1 MWKNDA
7 YYDWSFNKAQ
17 HIKKGNRLFLAVID
31 LEVYAFLGAYYVK
44 N

>member
-1 MWKNDA
+1 MIEVLTNLKI
-7 YYDWSFNKAQ
+7 FKKKA
-17 HIKKGNRLFLAVID
+17 IGFFLAVID

>member
-1 MWKNDA
+1 MILTMIEVLTKLNILK
-7 YYDWSFNKAQ
+7 KA
-17 HIKKGNRLFLAVID
+17 IGFFLAVID

>member
-1 MWKNDA
+1 MIEVLTKL
-7 YYDWSFNKAQ
+7 K
-17 HIKKGNRLFLAVID
+17 ILKKSNRFFLAVID